1 MQKVKISEK
10 QNKKLELICIFVLI
24 FFALGSFTFTKL
36 VNKGSAK
43 SEIIIY
49 FGGIEINE
57 VNGQKIS
64 LNNDMTFT
72 LTLENGS
79 YNTIEIK
86 DKKVHCIDANC
97 PDRICMHHEYLRD
110 DIDND
115 MIVCAPHKMTIMYK

>member
-1 MQKVKISEK
+1 MQKTKLSEK
-10 QNKKLELICIFVLI
+10 QNKKLELICIFAI
-24 FFALGSFTFTKL
+24 IIFALASFAFTKL
-36 VNKGSAK
+36 MSKESSK
-43 SEIIIY
+43 SEIVIY

-64 LNNDMTFT
+64 LKNDMTFT
-72 LTLENGS
+72 LTLEDGS

-97 PDRICMHHEYLRD
+97 PDKICMHHEYLRD